1 MVCPSRMPRPLLPP
15 AQTLTADAAR
25 HWLVSHLGLA
35 SASLPPG
42 TEGTRTLLKA
52 LRCIQLDPLD
62 VIGTNADLVALARVD
77 GLVRGDV
84 YRHLMPGHAFEHWAK
99 ERCILPAYAFPYYRE
114 RTRETPWWNLATRL
128 ERLPSSVLEAVLE
141 EVAAKGPI
149 SAAELTDHGAV
160 QPLNWNGWKSTGKAT
175 SMALEVLWTRC
186 QVVVCG
192 RGAGGKRYDV
202 PERALPATTHRPL
215 ASGAEAFER
224 WALLERVE
232 AAGLLSRAAGPHWSV
247 LSSVRTTPLPDTL
260 AREGLLEEVVL
271 PGSPRRYLA
280 PAGFRERPLTQP
292 DARMRIL
299 GPLDPL
305 LWDRGLVKLAFG
317 FEYTWEV
324 YKPAAQRR
332 WGWYVCPLLHRGELV
347 GRLEARVVEDV
358 LRVDNLWRQKG
369 VKLDDAALD
378 EALARHAKACGATR
392 VRRPRAR
399 VG

>member
-1 MVCPSRMPRPLLPP
+1 MPRPTLPP
-15 AQTLTADAAR
+15 AQTLDPEVAR
-25 HWLVSHLGLA
+25 AWLVSHHGLA
-35 SASLPPG
+35 APRFPPG
-42 TEGTRTLLKA
+42 TAGTRSMLKA

-99 ERCILPAYAFPYYRE
+99 ERCILPASAFPYYRE

-128 ERLPSSVLEAVLE
+128 ERLPARVLEAVLE
-141 EVAAKGPI
+141 EVAARGPI

-160 QPLNWNGWKSTGKAT
+160 KPLDWSGWKGTGKAT

-192 RGAGGKRYDV
+192 RGPGGKRYDV
-202 PERALPATTHRPL
+202 PERALPETARAPL
-215 ASGAEAFER
+215 ASGPEVFER

-247 LSSVRTTPLPDTL
+247 LSAVRTSELPDTL
-260 AREGLLEEVVL
+260 VREGLLEEVVL
-271 PGSPRRYLA
+271 PGAPRRYLA
-280 PAGFRERPLTQP
+280 PVGFRERPVTEP
-292 DARMRIL
+292 DERMRIL

-305 LWDRGLVKLAFG
+305 LWDRGLVQRVFG
-317 FEYTWEV
+317 FEYLWEV
-324 YKPAAQRR
+324 YKPAELRR
-332 WGWYVCPLLHRGELV
+332 WGWYVCPLLHKGRLV
-347 GRLEARVVEDV
+347 GRLEARVEDGV
-358 LRVDNLWRQKG
+358 LRVDKLWREKG

-392 VRRPRAR
+392 VRRVRSR

>member
-1 MVCPSRMPRPLLPP
+1 M
-15 AQTLTADAAR
+15 AR
-25 HWLVSHLGLA
+25 AWLVSHHGLA
-35 SASLPPG
+35 APRFPPG
-42 TEGTRTLLKA
+42 QAGTRALLKA

-99 ERCILPAYAFPYYRE
+99 ERCILPASAFPYYRE

-128 ERLPSSVLEAVLE
+128 ERLPARVLEAVLE
-141 EVAAKGPI
+141 EVAARGPI

-160 QPLNWNGWKSTGKAT
+160 KPLDWSGWKGTGKAT

-192 RGAGGKRYDV
+192 RGPGGKRYDV
-202 PERALPATTHRPL
+202 PERALPETARAAL
-215 ASGAEAFER
+215 APGPEVFER
-224 WALLERVE
+224 WSLLERVE

-247 LSSVRTTPLPDTL
+247 LATVRTSELPDTL
-260 AREGLLEEVVL
+260 VREGLLEEVVL
-271 PGSPRRYLA
+271 PGAPRRYLA
-280 PAGFRERPLTQP
+280 PVGFRDRPVTAP
-292 DARMRIL
+292 DERMRIL

-305 LWDRGLVKLAFG
+305 LWDRGLVQRVFG
-317 FEYTWEV
+317 FEYLWEV
-324 YKPAAQRR
+324 YKPAELRR
-332 WGWYVCPLLHRGELV
+332 WGWYVCPLLHKGRLV
-347 GRLEARVVEDV
+347 GRLEARVEEGV
-358 LRVDNLWRQKG
+358 LRVEKLWREKG

-378 EALARHAKACGATR
+378 EALARHAQACGATR

>member
-1 MVCPSRMPRPLLPP
+1 LD
-15 AQTLTADAAR
+15 ADAAR
-25 HWLVSHLGLA
+25 AWLVSHQALA
-35 SASLPPG
+35 TPRFAPG
-42 TEGTRTLLKA
+42 AEGTRALLHA

-62 VIGTNADLVALARVD
+62 VIGTNADLVALARVE

-99 ERCILPAYAFPYYRE
+99 ERCLLPAYAFAYYRE
-114 RTRETPWWNLATRL
+114 RTRQTPWWHLATRL
-128 ERLPSSVLEAVLE
+128 ERLPARVLEAVLE
-141 EVAAKGPI
+141 EVAARGPI
-149 SAAELTDHGAV
+149 TAAELTDHGAV
-160 QPLNWNGWKSTGKAT
+160 KPLDWNGWKGTGKAT

-186 QVVVCG
+186 QVVVSG
-192 RGAGGKRYDV
+192 RGAGGKRYDI
-202 PERALPATTHRPL
+202 PERALPDTARQTV
-215 ASGAEAFER
+215 SGGAGAFER

-247 LSSVRTTPLPDTL
+247 LSDVRTSGLPDTL
-260 AREGLLEEVVL
+260 VREGLLEEVAL

-280 PAGFRERPLTQP
+280 PAGFGERTVEEP
-292 DARMRIL
+292 DGRMRIL

-305 LWDRGLVKLAFG
+305 LWDRGLVKLLFG

-332 WGWYVCPLLHRGELV
+332 WGWYVCPLLHRGRLV
-347 GRLEARVVEDV
+347 GRLEARVVDGV
-358 LRVDNLWRQKG
+358 LRVDNLWREKG
-369 VKLDDAALD
+369 VKLDDAAVD
-378 EALARHAKACGATR
+378 EALARHASACGATR